1 MSRNWT
7 PTTKEV
13 RDTWHDEMFPNASD
27 AAFDRWLTDHD
38 AEIRADALLKA
49 SEALGKPMGI
59 QSAGGVG
66 FLYADSLAGAA
77 RYLRQCA
84 RNAKRQS

>member
-1 MSRNWT
+1 MSRDWT
-7 PTTKEV
+7 PTTKEI
-13 RDTWHDEMFPNASD
+13 RDTWHDEMFPRESD
-27 AAFDRWLTDHD
+27 AAFGRWLADHD
-38 AEIRADALLKA
+38 AGICADALLKA
-49 SEALGKPMGI
+49 SDALGKPMGI
-59 QSAGGVG
+59 QSTGGVG